1 MKLSA
6 WGHSDVGRMR
16 DHNEDAIVVDG
27 PLQLFLVA
35 DGVGGRQAGE
45 VAAAMVASHVH
56 QRFRAFHAEHLAG
69 GRLDEQT
76 ACDLLTKSFTQWLDE
91 ACEAI
96 FNDAQQNAVR
106 QGMKTT
112 ATIFCIYGSRGV
124 IGHVGDCR
132 LYLIRGGRPYQLTKD
147 HTLLQMYLD
156 LGVLTPDQ
164 AATFKH
170 RHVLSHSIGGK
181 PAVETATSII
191 DVLPDDRFVL
201 CSDGLTDVVNPDTI
215 RDIVLQQDY
224 KAATRR
230 LIELANSRGGR
241 DNVTVAVIAAEGQPD
256 HTASKMRTDQR
267 IELLKGIAIFDD
279 LSFQERLR
287 ILSIATDIRVSDGS
301 VIVREGEYGQE
312 LYVVL
317 HGNVLVTRHGRELN
331 RLAAGQHFGELALI
345 TDGWR
350 SATITSVGD
359 SHHLRI
365 KRDDLVGLV
374 RNDPVLGVKL
384 LWPFLQNMGNRVR
397 ALSDQLTLTR

>member
-1 MKLSA
+1 MKLRA
-6 WGHSDVGRMR
+6 WGNSDVGQHR

-45 VAAAMVASHVH
+45 VAASMAASHLH
-56 QRFRAFHAEHLAG
+56 QSFRAFHAAYLAAG
-69 GRLDEQT
+69 TMDEQE
-76 ACDLLTKSFTQWLDE
+76 AAVLLTNKLSDWINE

-96 FNDAQQNAVR
+96 FNEAQQNPHR

-112 ATIFCIYGSRGV
+112 MTVLCVYGSRGV
-124 IGHVGDCR
+124 IGHVGDSR
-132 LYLIRGGRPYQLTKD
+132 IYLIRGGRPYQLTKD

-170 RHVLSHSIGGK
+170 RHVLSHSLGGK
-181 PAVETATSII
+181 PTVQAATSVI

-201 CSDGLTDVVNPDTI
+201 CSDGLSDAVDLGVI
-215 RDIVLQQDY
+215 SDIVLHANP
-224 KAATRR
+224 KAATAQ
-230 LIELANSRGGR
+230 LIDLANANGGR
-241 DNVTVAVIAAEGQPD
+241 DNVTVAVVAAEGQVGRGP
-256 HTASKMRTDQR
+256 TKMRTDQR
-267 IELLKGIAIFDD
+267 IELLKGIAIFED

-287 ILSIATDIRVSDGS
+287 ILSIGADLRVVDGAT
-301 VIVREGEYGQE
+301 IVREGDYGQE
-312 LYVVL
+312 LFVVL
-317 HGNVLVTRHGRELN
+317 HGNVLVTRHNQELS
-331 RLAAGQHFGELALI
+331 RLGPGQHFGELALI

-350 SATITSVGD
+350 SATVTSIGD
-359 SHHLRI
+359 SHHMRI

-384 LWPFLQNMGNRVR
+384 LWRFLQSMGGRVR
-397 ALSDQLTLTR
+397 SLSDEVVAKR